1 MRDEEVNKILEKL
14 NNQEYPLYPVLEND
28 IDYDD
33 PIKLAEKITENVNFQ
48 YLEDELKL
56 IKRVE
61 NVKAEFALYSLTSK
75 GRRVLR
81 KGGWLEYLKIKDKIE
96 QRKEDKEEFELK
108 ITKAQSK
115 YPYLPYWLAFGGVFV
130 SFLAFINSCNSGNK
144 TSQDKKETS
153 IYIIQD
159 TTLTKVQ
166 QNKTK
171 YIDSLE
177 KQIDSLTQ

>member
-1 MRDEEVNKILEKL
+1 MRDIEVDEILEKL

-28 IDYDD
+28 IDYEDT
-33 PIKLAEKITENVNFQ
+33 IKLAEKITENVNFQ
-48 YLEDELKL
+48 YLENELKL

-81 KGGWLEYLKIKDKIE
+81 KGGWLKYLDFKDRIE

-115 YPYLPYWLAFGGVFV
+115 YPYLPY
-130 SFLAFINSCNSGNK
+130 
-144 TSQDKKETS
+144 
-153 IYIIQD
+153 
-159 TTLTKVQ
+159 
-166 QNKTK
+166 
-171 YIDSLE
+171 
-177 KQIDSLTQ
+177 